1 MNSRRP
7 GMPETDMD
15 DHCYPS
21 DCEITQGLLQK
32 AMAGQRKEER
42 GYVWRACFDKASQV
56 RLLLLDVDGV
66 LTDGS
71 ITYTGEGTELKAFN
85 TRDGFGLYLVR
96 QAEVKL
102 GLITARQSEAVARRA
117 RDLDMSYVYQGR
129 RDKIAAYEEILALE
143 NITDRQVAYV
153 GDDWMDV
160 PLLSRVGFAATVA
173 DAVPEVKRLV
183 HYTTTRTG
191 GRGAVREI
199 CDLIIDAKG
208 LTEELF
214 RRYLPGR

>member
-1 MNSRRP
+1 
-7 GMPETDMD
+7 MD
-15 DHCYPS
+15 DYCYPS

-32 AMAGQRKEER
+32 AMTRQQQEER
-42 GYVWRACFDKASQV
+42 GYVWRSCFDKASQV

-71 ITYTGEGTELKAFN
+71 ITYTGEGMEQKAFN
-85 TRDGFGLYLVR
+85 TRDGFGLSLLR
-96 QAEVKL
+96 QAGVKL

-129 RDKIAAYEEILALE
+129 RDKITAYEEILSLE
-143 NITDRQVAYV
+143 NIVDRQVAYV
-153 GDDWMDV
+153 GDDWMDL
-160 PLLSRVGFAATVA
+160 PLLTRVGFSATVA

-183 HYTTTRTG
+183 HYTTRLSG
-191 GRGAVREI
+191 GRGAVREV

-208 LTEELF
+208 MTEKLF
-214 RRYLPGR
+214 RQYLPER